1 MHDASD
7 LGVVAAPAVGLR
19 ARGWGWRHSGR
30 TAWALRGVDLDIA
43 PGERVLLLG
52 PSGAGKSTLLAAA
65 AGLLDD
71 GAGESEGVLEVDGL
85 DARAARTAP
94 GAPGTS
100 RTGLLL
106 QDPDAQ
112 TVLARCGDDVAFG
125 LENHGLPAELIWPR
139 VDDAL
144 RLVGF
149 PYDRAHATSALSG
162 GERQRLALAGVV
174 AMRPGLLMLDEP
186 TAMIDPDG
194 ARLLVESVA
203 GVVGLSPHAG
213 SLRSTVIVVE
223 HRVEQ
228 WLGVVDRVVVL
239 EAAGGVI
246 ADGPALDVLAEQG
259 PELFRLGVWV
269 PPRFRAGAGGPARSA
284 EATGAAV
291 PRGETVPR
299 DAAVAGGETEWAG
312 ATSVA
317 GSPGTSEPGRTIG
330 SDGPARSL
338 PALTARD
345 LAVRRG
351 RLAPVL
357 TGVDLD
363 VVPGE
368 VLFLTGPNGSGK
380 STLALALAGLT
391 APAGGELVA
400 IPELAGAVG
409 PHPVRWRARDL
420 VTRIGTVFQEPQHQ
434 FVAGSVQAELAVGP
448 RQARVAAPDAARRCA
463 EVLGRLRLGALALA
477 NPFTLSGGEQRRLSV
492 ATALVTRPGV
502 LVLDEPTFGQDAV
515 TWAVLVDLLREL
527 LGSGTAIVCAT
538 HDRDL
543 VETFVDE
550 GRGRELRVGDG
561 TVRPVAPT
569 VAPIA
574 AVVAG

>member
-1 MHDASD
+1 
-7 LGVVAAPAVGLR
+7 
-19 ARGWGWRHSGR
+19 
-30 TAWALRGVDLDIA
+30 
-43 PGERVLLLG
+43 
-52 PSGAGKSTLLAAA
+52 LLAAA

-85 DARAARTAP
+85 DARAARIAP
-94 GAPGTS
+94 GVPGTS

-149 PYDRAHATSALSG
+149 PYGRAHATSALSG

-203 GVVGLSPHAG
+203 GVVGLSRHAG

-239 EAAGGVI
+239 EAGGGVI
-246 ADGPALDVLAEQG
+246 ADGPALDVLADHG

-269 PPRFRAGAGGPARSA
+269 PPRFRAGAGGPAGA
-284 EATGAAV
+284 TEAAGASE
-291 PRGETVPR
+291 P
-299 DAAVAGGETEWAG
+299 DAAVG
-312 ATSVA
+312 ADVA
-317 GSPGTSEPGRTIG
+317 
-330 SDGPARSL
+330 ARSL
-338 PALTARD
+338 RAPAPAPVLTARD
-345 LAVRRG
+345 LAVQRG

-368 VLFLTGPNGSGK
+368 VVFLTGPNGSGK

-391 APAGGELVA
+391 APAGGALMA
-400 IPELAGAVG
+400 NPGLSGTIG

-434 FVAGSVQAELAVGP
+434 FVAGSVEAELAVGP
-448 RQARVAAPDAARRCA
+448 RQARVAATDAARRCA

-561 TVRPVAPT
+561 TVRPVVPG
-569 VAPIA
+569 VATA
-574 AVVAG
+574 ATVVAT

>member
-1 MHDASD
+1 MHAASD
-7 LGVVAAPAVGLR
+7 IGTAATPAVGLR

-30 TAWALRGVDLDIA
+30 RAWALRGVDLDIA

-71 GAGESEGVLEVDGL
+71 GAGESEGTLEVDGL

-94 GAPGTS
+94 DGPGGLRAPGTS

-125 LENHGLPAELIWPR
+125 LENHGVPPELIWPR
-139 VDDAL
+139 VDEAL

-149 PYDRAHATSALSG
+149 PYDRAHPTSALSG

-194 ARLLVESVA
+194 ARQLVRSVA
-203 GVVGLSPHAG
+203 GVIGAAPHTDGRLTA
-213 SLRSTVIVVE
+213 TVIVVE

-228 WLGVVDRVVVL
+228 WLDVVNRVVVL
-239 EAAGGVI
+239 EPGGGVI
-246 ADGPALDVLAEQG
+246 ADGPALEVLADQG

-269 PPRFRAGAGGPARSA
+269 PRRFRPAAATPARA
-284 EATGAAV
+284 QVARPTHEPVLRA
-291 PRGETVPR
+291 RG
-299 DAAVAGGETEWAG
+299 
-312 ATSVA
+312 
-317 GSPGTSEPGRTIG
+317 
-330 SDGPARSL
+330 
-338 PALTARD
+338 

-368 VLFLTGPNGSGK
+368 ILFLTGVNGSGK
-380 STLALALAGLT
+380 STLALTLAGLA
-391 APAGGELVA
+391 APAAGELTA
-400 IPELAGAVG
+400 EPELAGDAG
-409 PHPVRWRARDL
+409 LHPVRWRARDL
-420 VTRIGTVFQEPQHQ
+420 VTRVGTVFQEPQHQ
-434 FVAGSVQAELAVGP
+434 FVAGTVQAELAVGP
-448 RQARVAAPDAARRCA
+448 HQARVAADVAGRRCDETLA
-463 EVLGRLRLGALALA
+463 RLRLGALALA

-502 LVLDEPTFGQDAV
+502 LVLDEPTFGQDSV

-527 LGSGTAIVCAT
+527 LMDGTAIVCAT

-543 VETFVDE
+543 VEAFLAE
-550 GRGRELRVGDG
+550 GRGRALRVGDG
-561 TVRPVAPT
+561 TVRPVVGGAAPGPTDAVPGAMRAGAAGPGTGRPADSAAAPVT
-569 VAPIA
+569 VVPT
-574 AVVAG
+574 

>member
-7 LGVVAAPAVGLR
+7 LGVVAASAVGLR

-30 TAWALRGVDLDIA
+30 KAWALRGVDLDVA

-71 GAGESEGVLEVDGL
+71 GAGEAEGALEVDGL

-94 GAPGTS
+94 GVPGTS

-139 VDDAL
+139 VDEAMT
-144 RLVGF
+144 LVGF
-149 PYDRAHATSALSG
+149 PYGRAHATSALSG

-174 AMRPGLLMLDEP
+174 AMRPGLLLLDEP
-186 TAMIDPDG
+186 TAMVDPDG

-203 GVVGLSPHAG
+203 GVVGLSPHAR
-213 SLRSTVIVVE
+213 SLSSTVIVVE

-228 WLGVVDRVVVL
+228 WLDVVNRVVVL
-239 EAAGGVI
+239 EAGGGVI
-246 ADGPALDVLAEQG
+246 ADGPALDVLADQG

-269 PPRFRAGAGGPARSA
+269 PRRFRARAAGAAG
-284 EATGAAV
+284 TGAVARMTGAV
-291 PRGETVPR
+291 GAVGAAGTAGAAGEAKTGGAVTSD
-299 DAAVAGGETEWAG
+299 DAARASR
-312 ATSVA
+312 AT
-317 GSPGTSEPGRTIG
+317 
-330 SDGPARSL
+330 ARAPVLS
-338 PALTARD
+338 ARD

-357 TGVDLD
+357 TGVDVD

-368 VLFLTGPNGSGK
+368 VLFLTGVNGSGK

-391 APAGGELVA
+391 APVGGELTA
-400 IPELAGAVG
+400 MPELAGAAG

-434 FVAGSVQAELAVGP
+434 FVAGSVEAELAVGP
-448 RQARVAAPDAARRCA
+448 HQARVDAADAARRCA

-527 LGSGTAIVCAT
+527 LETGTAIVCAT

-550 GRGRELRVGDG
+550 GRGRELRVGEG
-561 TVRPVAPT
+561 TVQPVSSGIAT
-569 VAPIA
+569 VATT
-574 AVVAG
+574 

>member
-1 MHDASD
+1 MRDASD
-7 LGVVAAPAVGLR
+7 VGVIATPAVGLR

-30 TAWALRGVDLDIA
+30 NAWALRGVDLDVA

-85 DARAARTAP
+85 DARVARTAP
-94 GAPGTS
+94 GVPGTS

-125 LENHGLPAELIWPR
+125 LENHGLPVELIWPR
-139 VDDAL
+139 VDEAL

-149 PYDRAHATSALSG
+149 PYGRAHSTSALSG

-213 SLRSTVIVVE
+213 PLSSTVIVVE

-228 WLGVVDRVVVL
+228 WLGVVNRVVVL
-239 EAAGGVI
+239 EAGGGVI
-246 ADGPALDVLAEQG
+246 ADGPALDVLADQG

-269 PPRFRAGAGGPARSA
+269 PRRFRARAAG
-284 EATGAAV
+284 ATGAVTSDDAARV
-291 PRGETVPR
+291 PRMTTRAPVLG
-299 DAAVAGGETEWAG
+299 
-312 ATSVA
+312 
-317 GSPGTSEPGRTIG
+317 
-330 SDGPARSL
+330 
-338 PALTARD
+338 ARD
-345 LAVRRG
+345 LSVRRG

-363 VVPGE
+363 IVPGE
-368 VLFLTGPNGSGK
+368 VLFLTGANGSGK

-391 APAGGELVA
+391 APAGGELTA
-400 IPELAGAVG
+400 TRELAGTVG

-434 FVAGSVQAELAVGP
+434 FVAGSVEAELAVGP
-448 RQARVAAPDAARRCA
+448 QQARVDAAEGARRCA

-561 TVRPVAPT
+561 TVGSVSPGVAT
-569 VAPIA
+569 VATA
-574 AVVAG
+574 ATAATVARVVT